1 MVANLGVAQRK
12 DGLTTL
18 DVTLRKCGY
27 QLWYQ
32 IKLNGE
38 MSNSFP
44 TLVIE
49 KKEDVKLDGKEVSKY
64 ISKVKVK

>member
-1 MVANLGVAQRK
+1 
-12 DGLTTL
+12 
-18 DVTLRKCGY
+18 
-27 QLWYQ
+27 
-32 IKLNGE
+32 